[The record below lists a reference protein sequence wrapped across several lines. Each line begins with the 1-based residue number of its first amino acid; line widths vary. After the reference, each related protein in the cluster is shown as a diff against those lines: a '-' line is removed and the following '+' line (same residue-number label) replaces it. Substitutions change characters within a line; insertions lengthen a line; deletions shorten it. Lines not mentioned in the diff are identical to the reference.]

1 MPAGS
6 LKAAQTSGCERIAR
20 RLAFPFNQC
29 ADATGFLRV
38 AAASSGPTPAGQIL
52 DMATEKQLRAEP
64 PKCGS
69 CHDTVSELNICA
81 AAPMLSKGRASATGR
96 QLTTSDAT
104 AAHQGQEI
112 ARVLLGHKKARSTAG
127 SDTPPAVACYSPI
140 FHRMT
145 LQPVRRP

>member
-38 AAASSGPTPAGQIL
+38 AAASSGPTAAGQIL
-52 DMATEKQLRAEP
+52 GTATEKQPRAEP

-81 AAPMLSKGRASATGR
+81 AAPMLSKGRESATGR

-104 AAHQGQEI
+104 AAHQDQEI
-112 ARVLLGHKKARSTAG
+112 ARVLLGHKARSTAE
-127 SDTPPAVACYSPI
+127 SDTPRAVACYSPI
-140 FHRMT
+140 SHRMT